1 MALTA
6 KQKKQKTERSYR
18 RRHAE
23 ELEQGSAVD
32 TKTGDRF
39 EIAILPRVH
48 KDTNLRAPIISE
60 NLKLLKTPEPE
71 KVKKKNIERR
81 VRYAAMKTHMETVAH
96 VIAAGGSA
104 KQAAEKAGVS
114 RRQVRKYM
122 ESGDFRD
129 RIAELQEILGG
140 KIRGRVMKEIERRT
154 SPEVIQKMEL
164 LDVLRVGDRFGLGRG
179 AGSVIVNDNRE
190 VHNYEATF
198 NQLFHGGSEDPEQL
212 PDGEEEGA
220 DFQEFEPSSVAL
232 SGGDT

>member
-1 MALTA
+1 MALSA
-6 KQKKQKTERSYR
+6 KQQQKKRERSYK

-23 ELEQGSAVD
+23 ELEEASAVD
-32 TKTGDRF
+32 VKTGERF
-39 EIAILPRVH
+39 EVAVLPRTH
-48 KDTNLRAPIISE
+48 ATTNGRAPIVSE
-60 NLKLLKTPEPE
+60 NLKLLNAPQPE
-71 KVKKKNIERR
+71 KVKKKNIEKR
-81 VRYAAMKTHMETVAH
+81 VRYAAMKTHMEIVAH

-104 KQAAEKAGVS
+104 KQAATKAGVS

-129 RIAELQEILGG
+129 RIAELQELLGG

-154 SPEVIQKMEL
+154 DPKVIEKMEL

-198 NQLFHGGSEDPEQL
+198 NQLFHHGSENPEQL
-212 PDGEEEGA
+212 PDGEEEGV
-220 DFQEFEPSSVAL
+220 DFPEFEPSSVAL